1 MPTQQQKPVN
11 MGLAPVFTSFTMFV
25 LSPIAAIA
33 IIIRNLLKS
42 FSGAVVSDGRRN
54 TVVTM
59 EASTKKR
66 TKYGNVFLRLKVDPS
81 VSFSFLPL

>member
-1 MPTQQQKPVN
+1 MPIQQQKPVN
-11 MGLAPVFTSFTMFV
+11 MGFAPVFTSFTMLV

-42 FSGAVVSDGRRN
+42 FKGAIASAGSWN
-54 TVVTM
+54 TVVTTD
-59 EASTKKR
+59 ANTKKR

-81 VSFSFLPL
+81 VSFSSLPL